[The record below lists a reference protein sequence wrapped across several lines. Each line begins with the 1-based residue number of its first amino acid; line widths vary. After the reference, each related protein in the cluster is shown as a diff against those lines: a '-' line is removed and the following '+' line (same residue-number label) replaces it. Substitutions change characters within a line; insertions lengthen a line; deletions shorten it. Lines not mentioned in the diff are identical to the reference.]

1 MSDVIKT
8 GPTGLLDLS
17 GELRD
22 QIWEYVVG
30 DHIIEFENCP
40 WLVFQDQPLR
50 DDAHPQH
57 IVVTKITSLSITVDH
72 EKEPR
77 LPIGQ

>member
-1 MSDVIKT
+1 M
-8 GPTGLLDLS
+8 GLLDLP

-40 WLVFQDQPLR
+40 WLAFQDQPPR

-57 IVVTKITSLSITVDH
+57 IVVTKITSLSINVDH